1 MLRNLKAFTVQ
12 QVEGTK
18 VCCHSC
24 STYLD
29 LSHVFQPSKTSPNSW
44 IIDLPQLALWP
55 CRAQGACREPKQT
68 AGSGSR
74 GQGGA
79 RGIFLGHGRWF
90 QSYDLIDMS
99 YFMIR
104 LTFPPL
110 KVASGDPHLVRLHVL
125 LEGCG
130 LWSLTSGLA
139 FTYIMDEH
147 MFIW

>member
-1 MLRNLKAFTVQ
+1 MCSNHPRLLQTL
-12 QVEGTK
+12 G
-18 VCCHSC
+18 S
-24 STYLD
+24 STYHSWPFD
-29 LSHVFQPSKTSPNSW
+29 HAEHRARVANQSK
-44 IIDLPQLALWP
+44 
-55 CRAQGACREPKQT
+55 T

-79 RGIFLGHGRWF
+79 RGIILGHGRWF

-147 MFIW
+147 MFI

>member
-1 MLRNLKAFTVQ
+1 M
-12 QVEGTK
+12 
-18 VCCHSC
+18 
-24 STYLD
+24 
-29 LSHVFQPSKTSPNSW
+29 FQPSKTSPNSW
-44 IIDLPQLALWP
+44 IIDHSWP
-55 CRAQGACREPKQT
+55 EADHAEHRARVANQSKT

-79 RGIFLGHGRWF
+79 RRIILGHGRWF
-90 QSYDLIDMS
+90 QSYDMS

-130 LWSLTSGLA
+130 LWSVTSDLA
-139 FTYIMDEH
+139 FTYIMDEN
-147 MFIW
+147 MFI